1 MPINQI
7 EIRTEEIDEILGK
20 TPNKIIRWGVT
31 VIFLVIVTL
40 LIGSWFFKYPDK
52 IVSSIEISTLNP
64 PAVVIAKA
72 TGKIA
77 FLYVSNNEK
86 VYEGQLLAI
95 IENPADYKNI
105 IQSNQL
111 ADSLTHL
118 STDRNALNLLKRFQM
133 HKMNLGELQQNF
145 SIFVSAYN
153 NLVNFLH
160 LGYYYKKIEA
170 VKRQVSDYKT
180 YYNYTV
186 DQKHTMMS
194 SLELAEKDY
203 QRNNKLYITQTIP
216 EAELDKS
223 KSRYLNKKYA
233 FENIRTSLANIKI
246 QIAQL
251 QSNILDLQLQQKQQQ
266 EKLLIDL
273 KGAYHNF
280 KAQSEIWGKR
290 YLLKAPISGLC
301 VFTKFRSKNQNIKV
315 GEKVVTIIPLR
326 DKNIF
331 GRLLLPVRGAGKVKT
346 GQHVNIRLSN
356 YPYMEFGQL
365 EGVITN
371 ISSVPSDGF
380 YYVKVKFPN
389 GMTTSYGRNIPFS
402 QNLQGSAEIITNNIR
417 LFYRILQP
425 VRFVLT
431 ENTKH

>member
-1 MPINQI
+1 MPLDQLN
-7 EIRTEEIDEILGK
+7 IRTEEIDEILGK

-31 VIFLVIVTL
+31 VIFLIIIVL
-40 LIGSWFFKYPDK
+40 LTGSWFFTYPDK

-64 PAVVIAKA
+64 PAVVVAKA

-77 FLYVSNNEK
+77 SLYVHNNES

-95 IENPADYKNI
+95 IENPADYKDI
-105 IQSNQL
+105 IHSNQL
-111 ADSLTHL
+111 ADSLIHL
-118 STDRNALNLLKRFQM
+118 STDRNTLNLLKRFQM

-160 LGYYYKKIEA
+160 LRYFYKKIEA
-170 VKRQVSDYKT
+170 VKRQISDHKT

-186 DQKHTMMS
+186 DQKRTMMS
-194 SLELAEKDY
+194 DFKLAEKDY
-203 QRNNKLYITQTIP
+203 RRYRKLFANNTIP

-233 FENIRTSLANIKI
+233 FESIRTSLANIKI
-246 QIAQL
+246 QISQL

-266 EKLLIDL
+266 GKLLISL
-273 KGAYHNF
+273 KGAYNNF
-280 KAQSEIWGKR
+280 KAQSEIWGNR
-290 YLLKAPISGLC
+290 YLLKSPISGLC
-301 VFTKFRSKNQNIKV
+301 VFTKFRSQNQNITM
-315 GEKVVTIIPLR
+315 GEKVVTIVPLG

-331 GRLLLPVRGAGKVKT
+331 GRLLLPVRGAGKVRV
-346 GQHVNIRLSN
+346 GQSVNIRLSN

-365 EGVITN
+365 MGVITN

-380 YYVKVKFPN
+380 YYVKVSLPK
-389 GMTTSYGRNIPFS
+389 GMTTSYNIRIPFS
-402 QNLQGSAEIITNNIR
+402 QNLQGSAEIITKDIR
-417 LFYRILQP
+417 LFYRMLQP
-425 VRFVLT
+425 VKFVLT
-431 ENTKH
+431 GKSKR